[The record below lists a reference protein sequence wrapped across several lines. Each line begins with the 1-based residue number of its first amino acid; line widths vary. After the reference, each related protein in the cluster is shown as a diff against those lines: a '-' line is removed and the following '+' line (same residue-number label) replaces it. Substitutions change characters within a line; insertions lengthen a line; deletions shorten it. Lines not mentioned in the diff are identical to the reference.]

1 MRILFDTNALIAS
14 LISPGFCHELLE
26 HCFIHHDLFTSE
38 FILAEVHEK
47 LIDKFKYSK
56 EIADEAVDLFRSKM
70 EVVIPADLRIRVC
83 RDPDDDNI
91 LAAAVDARCD
101 YIVSGDKDLTVLKE
115 FEGIKIS
122 DPRKFA
128 KYEGSEGS

>member
-1 MRILFDTNALIAS
+1 MRILFDTNVLIAS
-14 LISPGFCHELLE
+14 LISRGFCYELLE

-47 LIDKFKYSK
+47 LVDKFKYSN
-56 EIADEAVDLFRSKM
+56 EIADETVDLFRSKM
-70 EVVIPADLRIRVC
+70 EVVMPTDLEIRVC
-83 RDPDDDNI
+83 RDPDDDNV
-91 LAAAVDARCD
+91 LAAGIGARCD

-122 DPRKFA
+122 DPREFA
-128 KYEGSEGS
+128 KHEASEPG